1 MSTQVHGGRRS
12 GGGRRCEH
20 RNGGENTE
28 RSLAHGRDTSNQHRL
43 ASPGLPGDPLRD
55 QTRGSHQSVE
65 IIFHTMA
72 TRFQILQDTNS
83 NQSILFE
90 WRGDEAGCK
99 GWFICSA
106 LEGNICGDY
115 GVRASHS
122 KSTAPVDV
130 CYEAQPV
137 EVLLRQGKAGR
148 FFSNCPLAQ
157 FI

>member
-1 MSTQVHGGRRS
+1 M
-12 GGGRRCEH
+12 
-20 RNGGENTE
+20 
-28 RSLAHGRDTSNQHRL
+28 AKRL
-43 ASPGLPGDPLRD
+43 
-55 QTRGSHQSVE
+55 
-65 IIFHTMA
+65 
-72 TRFQILQDTNS
+72 QILQDTNS

-148 FFSNCPLAQ
+148 FFSDIHWLYSVESQ
-157 FI
+157 QTYQHFI